1 MTLFEISVVGGPWG
15 RRLARR
21 RAGLDALPWGSAGVG
36 ATAEARE
43 AARFVWTQSA
53 FSEIASAAAFAEI
66 AGCLLAAGAP
76 VDFVA
81 AAGDFVGDEVI
92 HAELSGRMAMAFGG
106 AAPMEVDL
114 ARLVRPPMSATPLL
128 RAAELIVRTSC
139 VGEALTVPVLKGAKA
154 AAGSALTEAVI
165 GRIVRDE
172 AAHAEMGP
180 WFLDWADA
188 WLSDEDRAALGRIAG
203 DAVRAFA
210 PILRGSHGGGPAL
223 GVLDCD
229 TFDPI
234 FRGAV
239 RRRVARPLA
248 ARGIVVPEE
257 DLAAVGAGS
266 RGAAPPSPATGPMS
280 AG

>member
-1 MTLFEISVVGGPWG
+1 M
-15 RRLARR
+15 
-21 RAGLDALPWGSAGVG
+21 G

-154 AAGSALTEAVI
+154 AAGSALAEAVI

-203 DAVRAFA
+203 AAVRAFA

-239 RRRVARPLA
+239 RQRVARPLA

-266 RGAAPPSPATGPMS
+266 RGAAPLSAATGPMS